1 MALLLLPQPE
11 QQFSDADG
19 HPYAGGTIAVYIP
32 GTDTPRDTWQDV
44 GGTVLNTNPIT
55 LDAAGRALIWGV
67 GDFRFVLKDAD
78 GNLVYDQVT
87 SAPAPMSTTD
97 VNSLIAVETSRA
109 TAAEAT
115 LASNHS
121 AEVTRATAAEA
132 NLQTQ
137 VNAVAGLQFRYGTGI
152 TDSLGGGAQNFATP
166 FPTTCD
172 ACVICSGNTGSNATA
187 RLMTTNAA
195 GITCWIGDTTT
206 GGGKPST
213 VFWYIAIGH

>member
-1 MALLLLPQPE
+1 MVLPVPVPE
-11 QQFSDADG
+11 LQFCDANG
-19 HPYAGGTIAVYIP
+19 NPIAGGTIAVYIP
-32 GTDTPRDTWQDV
+32 GTDTPADTWADSA
-44 GGTVLNTNPIT
+44 GTVLNENPLT
-55 LDAAGRALIWGV
+55 LDAAGRAIIWGS
-67 GDFRFVLKDAD
+67 GSYRFVLKDAD
-78 GNLVYDQVT
+78 GNLIYDQVT
-87 SAPAPMSTTD
+87 SAPAPMSATD
-97 VNSLIAVETSRA
+97 VNTLIAVETSRA

-137 VNAVAGLQFRYGTGI
+137 VNTVAGLQFRFGTGL
-152 TDSLGGGAQNFATP
+152 TDGLGGGAQNFATP

-172 ACVICSGNTGSNATA
+172 ACVICSGNTGTNATA